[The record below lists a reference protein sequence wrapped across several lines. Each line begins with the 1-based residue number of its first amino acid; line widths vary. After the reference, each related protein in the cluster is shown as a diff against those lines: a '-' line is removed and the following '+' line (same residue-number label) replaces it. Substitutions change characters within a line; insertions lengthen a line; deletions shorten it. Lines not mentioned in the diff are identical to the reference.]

1 VRIGIDIDNVISNF
15 NEMLLETYLIHD
27 KELRN
32 TGIINPNA
40 KYIRTG
46 MFDWSNEEEL
56 SFYKDNIEGIAKKL
70 KVKEKAKE
78 YIDRLHNDGH
88 LIYIITGRDNG
99 EYSEPYNMTKKWL
112 DENNIYYDNLILTD
126 AYDIHA
132 KSLECLKNDIDI
144 MIDDYEQDDGYFVK
158 VSVDIRVIYFE
169 NNKIFPKYINDTYI
183 MKKNNQ
189 EHLVLKD
196 GINFIK
202 CPSCG
207 ASIDA
212 TKGYCTYCR
221 KEIKSLQEWIME
233 DN

>member
-1 VRIGIDIDNVISNF
+1 
-15 NEMLLETYLIHD
+15 M
-27 KELRN
+27 
-32 TGIINPNA
+32 
-40 KYIRTG
+40 
-46 MFDWSNEEEL
+46 
-56 SFYKDNIEGIAKKL
+56 SF
-70 KVKEKAKE
+70 
-78 YIDRLHNDGH
+78 
-88 LIYIITGRDNG
+88 
-99 EYSEPYNMTKKWL
+99 
-112 DENNIYYDNLILTD
+112 
-126 AYDIHA
+126 
-132 KSLECLKNDIDI
+132 
-144 MIDDYEQDDGYFVK
+144 DDYEQDDGYFVK

-169 NNKIFPKYINDTYI
+169 NYKIFPKYINDTYI